1 MVEQAGTEP
10 TKRRGRPAAGSITDK
25 IAALEAQLAAAKAEA
40 KEADTR
46 RAAIV
51 GRVVIDAFAKDEDL
65 AKRVRD
71 LLRDKVKNPRELA
84 DIAPLLMG

>member
-1 MVEQAGTEP
+1 MVEQAGTET

-25 IAALEAQLAAAKAEA
+25 IASLEAQLAAAKAEA

-51 GRVVIDAFAKDEDL
+51 GKVVIDALTKDPEL

-71 LLRDKVKNPRELA
+71 LLRAKVKNPREVA
-84 DIAPLLMG
+84 DISPLLVD